1 MKPSDIIESSIPSHI
16 VENYPRFVSFLTAY
30 YEWLSKKGNPYGAI
44 KDHMDYMNFEK
55 SLDSYVEFMQ
65 KEYLG
70 TIPQDI
76 LSSKELMI
84 NWSRDFHLSR
94 GSHESYKFIFNLLFG
109 ENDTE
114 IYLPKDNIF
123 KPSDGTW
130 ISEQSLMLV
139 SNPGNPEDLEYKKI
153 VQSREIFDGI
163 FEEASAIVETFRV
176 VYTNSFNI
184 VELVITDVRGEFKSG
199 FPITWGGEESPMW
212 PQLTVADF
220 RIDSAGTKFFTDER
234 INLKNLPQTFVQ
246 PLVVRESGKVDTQVT
261 TILSA
266 DQIEIEVNG
275 NVLDQSDYDYDGQF
289 VFSNLINLGAD
300 VVFRITNVYE
310 GNLQISEVSEEG
322 GIVGFRVYDA
332 PLGITVDEIELE
344 YDVSSSSKTIGFGS
358 GFVGYALTGLVRGV
372 DGYQRDTKGHL
383 SSNMYLQDSDYYQNY
398 SYVIRTGQDISK
410 YAELV
415 KEILH
420 PAGFKFFG
428 NVRLLTTIELIIGI
442 EQDGSGHFRPT
453 VNAGTDYA
461 RYSMGNN
468 YLWYA
473 KNNGFL
479 SSRVYS
485 GDEFDSVF
493 VNGVVDYDLEDKS
506 LERIYNEDGTHVVV
520 DKKGWMSKQPLVDG
534 DVRQPQ
540 DYAYGGDFDKLYFES
555 SYLLTNDMDE
565 SAFINNYINRYM
577 VFDYATED
585 YAE

>member
-1 MKPSDIIESSIPSHI
+1 MKPSDMIESNIPSHI

-30 YEWLSKKGNPYGAI
+30 YEWLSKKGNPQGAI

-55 SLDSYVEFMQ
+55 TLDSYVEFMQ
-65 KEYLG
+65 KEYLDS
-70 TIPQDI
+70 IPQDI
-76 LSSKELMI
+76 LSSKEQML

-94 GSHESYKFIFNLLFG
+94 GSHESYKFVFNLLFG

-130 ISEQSLMLV
+130 ISDQSLMLV
-139 SNPGNPEDLEYKKI
+139 SNPGNPEELEYKKI
-153 VQSREIFDGI
+153 VQRREIFEGI

-184 VELVITDVRGEFKSG
+184 VELVITNVRGEFKVG
-199 FPITWGGEESPMW
+199 FPITWNGEDSQMW
-212 PQLTVADF
+212 PQRTVTDF
-220 RIDSAGTKFFTDER
+220 RIDNAGTKYFTDET
-234 INLKNLPQTFVQ
+234 IKLKNLAPTFVQ
-246 PLVVRESGKVDTQVT
+246 PLTVREAGKVDTQVT

-275 NVLDQSDYDYDGQF
+275 TVLAQGDYDYDGQF
-289 VFSNLINLGAD
+289 VYSNTINLGAD
-300 VVFRITNVYE
+300 VIFRINNVYE
-310 GNLQISEVSEEG
+310 GNLQISDVNKLG
-322 GIVGFRVYDA
+322 GVVGLRIYDA
-332 PLGITVDEIELE
+332 PIGISVDEIELE
-344 YDVSSSSKTIGFGS
+344 YDTSTSSQTIGFGS
-358 GFVGYALTGLVRGV
+358 GFVGYAVTGLVRGV
-372 DGYQRDTKGHL
+372 EGYQRDTKGHL

-420 PAGFKFFG
+420 PAGLKFFG
-428 NVRLLTTIELIIGI
+428 NVRLLTMIELIIGI
-442 EQDGSGHFRPT
+442 DQDGSGHFRPS
-453 VNAGTDYA
+453 VNSGTDYS

-473 KNNGFL
+473 KNYGYL

-485 GDEFDSVF
+485 GDEFDPAY
-493 VNGVVDYDLEDKS
+493 VNGDVNYDLEDKS
-506 LERIYNEDGTHVVV
+506 LERTYNEDGTQVIV

-534 DVRQPQ
+534 DIRQPQ
-540 DYAYGGDFDKLYFES
+540 DYTYGGDFRGLYFES
-555 SYLLTNDMDE
+555 SFVLTNNMNE
-565 SAFINNYINRYM
+565 STFINKYIETYIA
-577 VFDYATED
+577 FDYATED
-585 YAE
+585 YAD